1 MKQFKKAFTMIEL
14 TFVIVL
20 VGVLASIMIPK
31 FTATRN
37 DATMVMALSEM
48 GTFIHDIGAYYS
60 SKETYEANP
69 ISLMT
74 RIQFYT
80 DISCTT
86 QATQIQ
92 NSKTYYYCTENGM
105 AQEACMSF
113 SPKNTD
119 GNITIKAIFPNGSI
133 CKDLQATTT
142 FKNFLGEIKLGGQ
155 NLKF

>member
-1 MKQFKKAFTMIEL
+1 MKQLKKAFTMIEL
-14 TFVIVL
+14 IFVIVII
-20 VGVLASIMIPK
+20 GILASIALPK
-31 FTATRN
+31 LTATRD
-37 DATMVMALSEM
+37 DAKIAIYLSEM
-48 GTFIHDIGAYYS
+48 GTFIHDIGAYYT
-60 SKETYEANP
+60 SKGTYEANP

-105 AQEACMSF
+105 DQEACMSF

-119 GNITIKAIFPNGSI
+119 GNIIINEISPNGSI
-133 CKDLQATTT
+133 CENIQATTT